1 MSLPKFTRLNVED
14 PDLGRLYSN
23 LEPIFSSL
31 QAFPFFA
38 GNLIEFNLLA
48 LTTTPLQ
55 HKLLRK
61 PNGWFVVQLITAS
74 ASGARIWQPSTIP
87 ADANFLYLQSDV
99 AASGKL
105 WVF

>member
-1 MSLPKFTRLNVED
+1 MTLPKFTRSNVED

-31 QAFPFFA
+31 QKFPFFA
-38 GNLIEFNLLA
+38 GNIISFNLLA

-55 HKLLRK
+55 HKLQRK
-61 PNGWFVVQLITAS
+61 PNGWFIVELITAS
-74 ASGARIWQPSTIP
+74 ASGARIWQPSTDL
-87 ADANFLYLQSDV
+87 ADVNFLYLRSDV
-99 AASGKL
+99 AASGKI